1 MAGAMKRAVALGL
14 LAAACVTAPVEK
26 PPMQIV
32 MIGDS
37 TAAPYGPER
46 YPQLG
51 WAQVLPCALDANAV
65 VIDDAKGGRSTKS
78 FQVEGWWEKARDKLK
93 AGDVLLIQFGHN
105 DAAVDRPERH
115 IEARPGYKANLELF
129 VSAARERGAT
139 PVLIT
144 PVTRRY
150 WENGRI
156 TDMHGEYDDVV
167 REVASATRTPLID
180 LDKDSKA
187 MLERIGEEPSK
198 ALFLHLPKGY
208 SAYWK
213 DGADDNT
220 HFSETGARQVAQ
232 LVAARLAKLDTP
244 LKARVDAD
252 AAALKASFHAGGPAC
267 MTGAS

>member
-1 MAGAMKRAVALGL
+1 MRQAVVLALLAGACM
-14 LAAACVTAPVEK
+14 TAPVEK
-26 PPMQIV
+26 PLMQVV

-51 WAQVLPCALDANAV
+51 WAQVLPCALDANVTV
-65 VIDDAKGGRSTKS
+65 VDDAKGGRSTKS

-93 AGDVLLIQFGHN
+93 PGDVLLIQFGHN
-105 DAAVDRPERH
+105 DAAVDRPERF
-115 IEARPGYKANLELF
+115 IEARPGFKNNLELF
-129 VSAARERGAT
+129 VSTARERGAT

-167 REVASATRTPLID
+167 REVAAATKTPLVD
-180 LDKDSKA
+180 LDADSKA
-187 MLERIGEEPSK
+187 MLLRIGEKPSED
-198 ALFLHLPKGY
+198 LYLHLSKGY
-208 SAYWK
+208 SEYWK

-220 HFSETGARQVAQ
+220 HFSEKGARAVAQ
-232 LVAARLAKLDTP
+232 LVAARLAKLNTP
-244 LKARVDAD
+244 LKGRVDAGV
-252 AAALKASFHAGGPAC
+252 AALKPSFHAGGPAC
-267 MTGAS
+267 TGAS